1 MRHSSKRVLVTGAGR
16 GAGLGIAQA
25 LADDGASVAVADID
39 PETAEAAAGEL
50 RGRGVN
56 SFATETDVTDEVQ
69 VQAMFE
75 RVQSEFDGLD
85 VLVNT
90 VAWIDPPHLLTEIPL
105 EEWRRTVRTNLD
117 SVFLCCKHGVPLLM
131 GREDALIVNI
141 SSINGTRGFPYRA
154 GYGAT
159 KAAIINLTQTLAM
172 ELFGTGIR
180 VNCLV
185 PGGIIGERGRQ
196 LREMMAAAGLRF
208 TSSLNEEQAAHVT
221 RLEAIQVGRYVSF
234 LASEEARVINGQA
247 LWLGDAP
254 RSGTQA
260 LF

>member
-1 MRHSSKRVLVTGAGR
+1 MRHSGKRVLVTGAGR

-25 LADDGASVAVADID
+25 LADEGASVAAVDID
-39 PETAEAAAGEL
+39 PETAEAAAADL
-50 RGRGVN
+50 AGRGVK
-56 SFATETDVTDEVQ
+56 SFSIQTDVTDETQ

-75 RVQSEFDGLD
+75 RAQAEFDGLD
-85 VLVNT
+85 ILVNT
-90 VAWIDPPHLLTEIPL
+90 VAWIDPPHPVTEIPF
-105 EEWRRTVRTNLD
+105 ENWRRTVSTNLD
-117 SVFLCCKHGVPLLM
+117 SVFLCCKHGVPLLS

-159 KAAIINLTQTLAM
+159 KAAIINLTETLAM

-185 PGGIIGERGRQ
+185 PGGITGERVRQ
-196 LREMMAAAGLRF
+196 LRQMMAESGLGA
-208 TSSLNEEQAAHVT
+208 TSSLNEAQIAHVM
-221 RLEAIQVGRYVSF
+221 RLEPIQVGRYVAF
-234 LASEEARVINGQA
+234 LASEEGRVINGQA
-247 LWLGDAP
+247 LWIGDAP
-254 RSGTQA
+254 RSGAQA